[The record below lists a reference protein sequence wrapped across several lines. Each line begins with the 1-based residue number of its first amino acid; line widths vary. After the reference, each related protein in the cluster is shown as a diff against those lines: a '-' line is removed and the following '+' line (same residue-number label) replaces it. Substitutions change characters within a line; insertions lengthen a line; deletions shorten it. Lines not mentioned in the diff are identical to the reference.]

1 MVDFQPNVEQIE
13 EIKTAALLIAFS
25 VIGCLAIFAGAVVL
39 ITRWWLS

>member
-1 MVDFQPNVEQIE
+1 MTDFQTNAEQME

-25 VIGCLAIFAGAVVL
+25 VIACLAIFAGAVVL